1 MTELPSEIFQKW
13 YHSFEEDRDD
23 IIVYRP
29 PHFPFPIARGRDG
42 IEFRRDGEF
51 IDWRIPP
58 ADGPPLAVKG
68 RWQMVGPR
76 RVRISFEEVDQRQR
90 ILEIIR
96 CDEEKL
102 EVQQQPDSPLEPNI
116 HANLIP
122 ANLYELTGEN
132 TRIVYITDPPQLH
145 YQGPGV
151 HSGHDRIF
159 SGTEAALRQSEI
171 GSRVEVTLEPRP
183 FDPTMPPLDQRVTLS
198 IFVPPFNL
206 RETNGGTESSFETL
220 AILTIHPFDIG
231 ASIGGPASVEG
242 AVEFYRVLDLK
253 GRARRIE
260 HPDLASFSS
269 V

>member
-1 MTELPSEIFQKW
+1 MTELPSEIFRKW
-13 YHSFEEDRDD
+13 LHSFEEDRDD

-29 PHFPFPIARGRDG
+29 TSFPFRPALGRDG

-76 RVRISFEEVDQRQR
+76 RVRISFEEVDQHQR
-90 ILEIIR
+90 VLEIVR

-102 EVQQQPDSPLEPNI
+102 EVQQQPDSPVEPNI
-116 HANLIP
+116 H

-132 TRIVYITDPPQLH
+132 TQISYITDPPQLH

-151 HSGHDRIF
+151 ASNHDRIF
-159 SGTEAALRQSEI
+159 SGAEAALRQSEI
-171 GSRVEVTLEPRP
+171 GRLVVVTLEVVP
-183 FDPTMPPLDQRVTLS
+183 DLHTLTLAVL
-198 IFVPPFNL
+198 VPPVNL
-206 RETNGGTESSFETL
+206 RADVAEQSGEVLELPINTL
-220 AILTIHPFDIG
+220 AILTTYHTT
-231 ASIGGPASVEG
+231 IGGPALVSG
-242 AVEFYRVLDLK
+242 ALETYRVVTLQ
-253 GRARRIE
+253 GMARRVE
-260 HPDLASFSS
+260 HPSLAGFSS

>member
-1 MTELPSEIFQKW
+1 MTELPDEIFRKW
-13 YHSFEEDRDD
+13 LHSFEEDRDD
-23 IIVYRP
+23 IIAYRP
-29 PHFPFPIARGRDG
+29 TSFPFRPTRGRDG

-51 IDWRIPP
+51 IDWVIHPTDR
-58 ADGPPLAVKG
+58 GLLEVKG

-76 RVRISFEEVDQRQR
+76 RVRISFERVGQRQR
-90 ILEIIR
+90 VLEIIR

-102 EVQQQPDSPLEPNI
+102 EVQQQPDSPAEPNI

-132 TRIVYITDPPQLH
+132 TQIVYITDPPQL
-145 YQGPGV
+145 YYRGRGV
-151 HSGHDRIF
+151 HSNHDRIF
-159 SGTEAALRQSEI
+159 SGAEAALRQSEI
-171 GSRVEVTLEPRP
+171 GSRVEVTLETPS
-183 FDPTMPPLDQRVTLS
+183 FQDPTMPPPQKVTLS
-198 IFVPPFNL
+198 VFVPPFNL

-220 AILTIHPFDIG
+220 AILTTHRT
-231 ASIGGPASVEG
+231 SIGGPDLVEG

-253 GRARRIE
+253 GTARRVE

>member
-1 MTELPSEIFQKW
+1 MTELPT
-13 YHSFEEDRDD
+13 
-23 IIVYRP
+23 
-29 PHFPFPIARGRDG
+29 
-42 IEFRRDGEF
+42 
-51 IDWRIPP
+51 
-58 ADGPPLAVKG
+58 
-68 RWQMVGPR
+68 
-76 RVRISFEEVDQRQR
+76 
-90 ILEIIR
+90 
-96 CDEEKL
+96 
-102 EVQQQPDSPLEPNI
+102 
-116 HANLIP
+116 NLIP

-132 TRIVYITDPPQLH
+132 TQIAYITDPPQLH
-145 YQGPGV
+145 YRGPGV

-159 SGTEAALRQSEI
+159 SGVEAALRQSEI

-220 AILTIHPFDIG
+220 AILTIHRTTID
-231 ASIGGPASVEG
+231 GPDLVEG

-253 GRARRIE
+253 GRARRVE